1 MVMQGTENSLR
12 EVRIL
17 LWALMG
23 AGYFYIL
30 PFYTGYYSKDIL
42 IHGSSYTYVFSDL
55 FLHWISNIPI
65 LLTTLY
71 STKLIYLVFM
81 KEGRANK
88 STFPKVGEG
97 YSKLF
102 VFPFIIAGIPIIGPS
117 LIITPLLW
125 YRG

>member
-1 MVMQGTENSLR
+1 
-12 EVRIL
+12 
-17 LWALMG
+17 
-23 AGYFYIL
+23 
-30 PFYTGYYSKDIL
+30 
-42 IHGSSYTYVFSDL
+42 
-55 FLHWISNIPI
+55 
-65 LLTTLY
+65 
-71 STKLIYLVFM
+71 M

>member
-23 AGYFYIL
+23 AG
-30 PFYTGYYSKDIL
+30 YTGYYSKDIL

-102 VFPFIIAGIPIIGPS
+102 VFPFIIAGI
-117 LIITPLLW
+117 L
-125 YRG
+125 